1 MLKLMRDQ
9 FRNLKIILWFVVVVF
24 VLLIFVDWGTG
35 RQRGRGGANVAA
47 QVGDVLI
54 TEAQFLKELRAT
66 EERYRQIYGQQF
78 ENVRNQID
86 FATLTVQNLID
97 RELLVRQARAM
108 GLAVSDK
115 ELLERITSLQ
125 VFRREDGS
133 FVGEELYARILRL
146 NNTTPEEFE
155 ASLRRDMLIEKL
167 QQAFTAGIS
176 VPPSEVE
183 REYRKRNE
191 SASFEVA
198 FVGIEAVGDEIQVSE
213 SEAQGY
219 WEEHRR
225 EFERPEQRA
234 LQYLL
239 VDDARLRRALTVTD
253 AQIAEYYASHANEFQ
268 RAEEVRAS
276 HILVRPTGDGEEAA
290 RAAAARAR
298 ALYARAI
305 APGADFAALAR
316 EASDDPGSK
325 DNGGDLG
332 WFGRGRM
339 VKEFEEAV
347 FALKTGEVSQP
358 VESQFGFHVIKLV
371 DRRPAGQQSLDEVR
385 EVIRQRLVE
394 GLAEG
399 EGSRR
404 AQALKEK
411 IDAAKLTTA
420 EQWQELAA
428 ADEVVSSN
436 VTPLFALTDPIIPG
450 LGRDPELLA
459 EVSMAKEGFVG
470 GPRRSARGWIVYR
483 VAQVKKAGVLPF
495 AEAKDIAV
503 EAVRRRRAVALL
515 QQKVDQIRQGARG
528 DDLPALVAPLGGR
541 VQVVTDHRRGAAIP
555 GVGAAA
561 TLEDAVFATPVGALT
576 PVVVVGERGVAFA
589 RVNSKKEIDQA
600 AFARE
605 AASLRETMVQDE
617 VQKVISA
624 FIARARHEH
633 KVTVNSEVVD
643 RYKPRQG

>member
-9 FRNLKIILWFVVVVF
+9 FRNLKIILWFVVVIF

-35 RQRGRGGANVAA
+35 RQRGRGMANVAA

-66 EERYRQIYGQQF
+66 EDRYRQMYGQQF
-78 ENVRNQID
+78 ETVRNQID
-86 FATLTVQNLID
+86 FASLTVQNLID

-108 GLAVSDK
+108 GLTVSDK
-115 ELLERITSLQ
+115 ELLDRILSFQ
-125 VFRREDGS
+125 AFRREDGS
-133 FVGEELYARILRL
+133 FVGEELYARVLRV

-167 QQAFTAGIS
+167 QQAFTAGMS
-176 VPPSEVE
+176 VPAAEVE

-191 SASFEVA
+191 RASFEVA
-198 FVGIEAVGDEIQVSE
+198 FVGIEAVGDEIEVPE
-213 SEAQGY
+213 SEARRY
-219 WEEHRR
+219 WEEHRQ
-225 EFERPEQRA
+225 EFDRPEQRS

-253 AQIAEYYASHANEFQ
+253 AQIAEYYASHAAEFQ

-276 HILVRPTGDGEEAA
+276 HILVRPAGEDEEAS

-325 DNGGDLG
+325 DSGGDLG

-339 VKEFEEAV
+339 VKEFEDAV
-347 FALKTGEVSQP
+347 FALKTGEISQP
-358 VESQFGFHVIKLV
+358 VKSQFGFHVIKLV
-371 DRRPAGQQSLDEVR
+371 DRRPAGQQSLEEVR
-385 EVIRQRLVE
+385 EVIRQRLAE

-420 EQWQELAA
+420 QQWQELAA

-436 VTPLFALTDPIIPG
+436 VTPLFALTDPTIPG

-459 EVSMAKEGFVG
+459 EVSMAKEGYVG
-470 GPRRSARGWIVYR
+470 GPRRSSRGWIVYR

-495 AEAKDIAV
+495 EEAKDSAV
-503 EAVRRRRAVALL
+503 EAIRRRRAVALL
-515 QQKVDQIRQGARG
+515 QQKVEQARQGAQG
-528 DDLPALVAPLGGR
+528 SDLPAIVSALGGR
-541 VQVVTDHRRGAAIP
+541 VQTVTDHRRGAAVP
-555 GVGAAA
+555 GVGVAAA
-561 TLEDAVFATPVGALT
+561 LEDAVFATPVGAFT
-576 PVVVVGERGVAFA
+576 PVVAVGERGVAFA
-589 RVNSKKEIDQA
+589 RVTSKQEIDQA

-605 AASLRETMVQDE
+605 AASLRETMVRDE

-624 FIARARHEH
+624 FISRARQDH
-633 KVTVNSEVVD
+633 KVTVNTEVVD

>member
-9 FRNLKIILWFVVVVF
+9 FRNLKIVLWFVVVVF

-35 RQRGRGGANVAA
+35 RQSGRGMASVAA
-47 QVGDVLI
+47 QVGDVVI
-54 TEAQFLKELRAT
+54 TESQFLKELRST
-66 EERYRQIYGQQF
+66 EDRYRQMYGQQF
-78 ENVRNQID
+78 EAVRDQID
-86 FATLTVQNLID
+86 FASLTVQNLID
-97 RELLVRQARAM
+97 RELLIRQARAM
-108 GLAVSDK
+108 GLAISDK
-115 ELLERITSLQ
+115 DLLDRIMSFEA
-125 VFRREDGS
+125 FRREDGS
-133 FVGEELYARILRL
+133 FVGEELYARVLRA

-176 VPPSEVE
+176 VPASEIE

-198 FVGIEAVGDEIQVSE
+198 FVGVEAAAREIEVGE
-213 SEAQGY
+213 SEARRY
-219 WEEHRR
+219 YDEHRQ
-225 EFERPEQRA
+225 EFDRPEQRA

-239 VDDARLRRALTVTD
+239 VDDARLRRVLTISE
-253 AQIAEYYASHANEFQ
+253 AQIAEYFASHANEFQ
-268 RAEEVRAS
+268 RTEEVRAS
-276 HILVRPTGDGEEAA
+276 HILVRPAGDGEEAT

-325 DNGGDLG
+325 DSGGDLG

-339 VKEFEEAV
+339 VKEFEDAV
-347 FALKTGEVSQP
+347 FALETGEVSQP
-358 VESQFGFHVIKLV
+358 VESQFGFHVIKLI
-371 DRRPAGQQSLDEVR
+371 DRRAAGQQSLDEVR
-385 EVIRQRLVE
+385 EVIRQRLAE

-420 EQWQELAA
+420 AQWQELAA

-436 VTPLFALTDPIIPG
+436 VTPMFALTEAIPG

-459 EVSMAKEGFVG
+459 EISMAKEGFVG
-470 GPRRSARGWIVYR
+470 GPRRSSRGWIVYR
-483 VAQVKKAGVLPF
+483 LAQVKKAGVLPF
-495 AEAKDIAV
+495 EEARESAV
-503 EAVRRRRAVALL
+503 EAIRRRRAVALL
-515 QQKVDQIRQGARG
+515 QQSVEGARQGAG
-528 DDLPALVAPLGGR
+528 PDDLPAIVARLGGR
-541 VQVVTDHRRGAAIP
+541 TQAVTDHRRGAAVP
-555 GVGAAA
+555 GVGVAPA
-561 TLEDAVFATPVGALT
+561 LEDAVFATPVGALT
-576 PVVVVGERGVAFA
+576 PVVAVGERGVAFA
-589 RVNSKKEIDQA
+589 RVQSKKEMDQA

-624 FIARARHEH
+624 FISRARQDH
-633 KVTVNSEVVD
+633 KVTVNSDVVD

>member
-9 FRNLKIILWFVVVVF
+9 FRNLKIVLWFVVVVF

-35 RQRGRGGANVAA
+35 RRGGRGMANVAA
-47 QVGDVLI
+47 QVGDTVI
-54 TEAQFLKELRAT
+54 TESQFLKELRAT
-66 EERYRQIYGQQF
+66 EERYRQMYGQQF

-97 RELLVRQARAM
+97 RELLVRQARAV
-108 GLAVSDK
+108 GLAVSDQ
-115 ELLERITSLQ
+115 ELLDRIMSFEA
-125 VFRREDGS
+125 FRREDGS
-133 FVGEELYARILRL
+133 FVGEELYARILRM
-146 NNTTPEEFE
+146 NNTTPEDFE

-167 QQAFTAGIS
+167 QQVFTTGIS
-176 VPPSEVE
+176 VPMSEVE

-191 SASFEVA
+191 SASFEVV
-198 FVGIEAVGDEIQVSE
+198 FVGIEAVGDEIEVPE
-213 SEAQGY
+213 SEARRY
-219 WEEHRR
+219 WEEHRQ

-239 VDDARLRRALTVTD
+239 VDDARLRRALTVSE
-253 AQIAEYYASHANEFQ
+253 AQIAEYYASHASEFQ

-276 HILVRPTGDGEEAA
+276 HILVRPAGDGEEAT

-339 VKEFEEAV
+339 VKEFEDAV

-358 VESQFGFHVIKLV
+358 VESQFGFHLIKLF

-385 EVIRQRLVE
+385 ELIRQRLAE

-436 VTPLFALTDPIIPG
+436 VTPLFSLTDPIIPG

-459 EVSMAKEGFVG
+459 EVSLAKEGFVG
-470 GPRRSARGWIVYR
+470 GPRRSTRGWIVYR

-495 AEAKDIAV
+495 AEAKEIAV

-515 QQKVDQIRQGARG
+515 QQRVDQVRQGAQG
-528 DDLPALVAPLGGR
+528 DDLPAMVSLLGGR
-541 VQVVTDHRRGAAIP
+541 VQVVTDHRRGAAVP
-555 GVGAAA
+555 GVGVAAA
-561 TLEDAVFATPVGALT
+561 LEEAVFATPVGGLT
-576 PVVVVGERGVAFA
+576 PVVAVGERGVAFA
-589 RVNSKKEIDQA
+589 RVQSKKEIDPA

-624 FIARARHEH
+624 FISRARQDH
-633 KVTVNSEVVD
+633 KVKVNSEVVD
-643 RYKPRQG
+643 RYKTRRG

>member
-9 FRNLKIILWFVVVVF
+9 FRNLKIVLWFVVVVF

-35 RQRGRGGANVAA
+35 RQGGGGMASVAA

-54 TEAQFLKELRAT
+54 TESQFLKELRST
-66 EERYRQIYGQQF
+66 EDRYRQMYGQQF
-78 ENVRNQID
+78 EAVRDQID
-86 FATLTVQNLID
+86 FASLTVQNLID
-97 RELLVRQARAM
+97 RELLIKQARTM

-115 ELLERITSLQ
+115 ELLDRIMSFEA
-125 VFRREDGS
+125 FRREDGS
-133 FVGEELYARILRL
+133 FVGEDLYARVLRV
-146 NNTTPEEFE
+146 NNTSPEDFE

-176 VPPSEVE
+176 VPDSEVE

-198 FVGIEAVGDEIQVSE
+198 FVGVEAALGEIQVP
-213 SEAQGY
+213 EAEARRY
-219 WEEHRR
+219 YDEHRQ
-225 EFERPEQRA
+225 EFDRPEQRA

-239 VDDARLRRALTVTD
+239 VDDARLRRAMTISE
-253 AQIAEYYASHANEFQ
+253 AQITEYYASHANEFQ

-276 HILVRPTGDGEEAA
+276 HILIRPSGDGEDAPQ
-290 RAAAARAR
+290 AAAARAR
-298 ALYARAI
+298 ALYTRAI

-325 DNGGDLG
+325 DSGGDLG

-339 VKEFEEAV
+339 VKEFEDAV
-347 FALKTGEVSQP
+347 FALRAGEVSQP
-358 VESQFGFHVIKLV
+358 VESQFGFHVIKLL
-371 DRRPAGQQSLDEVR
+371 DRRAAGQQSLDEVR
-385 EVIRQRLVE
+385 ETIRQRLAE

-404 AQALKEK
+404 AQALKER

-428 ADEVVSSN
+428 SDEVVSSN
-436 VTPLFALTDPIIPG
+436 VTPLFPVTEPIPG

-470 GPRRSARGWIVYR
+470 GPRRSTRGWIVYR
-483 VAQVKKAGVLPF
+483 VAQVRKAGVLPF
-495 AEAKDIAV
+495 EEAKDSAV
-503 EAVRRRRAVALL
+503 EAVRRRHAVAALR
-515 QQKVDQIRQGARG
+515 QRVEEARQGAG
-528 DDLPALVAPLGGR
+528 PDDLPAVVAGLGGR
-541 VQVVTDHRRGAAIP
+541 AQTVTDHRRGAAVP

-561 TLEDAVFATPVGALT
+561 VLEDAVFATPVGALT
-576 PVVVVGERGVAFA
+576 PVVAIGERGVAFA
-589 RVNSKKEIDQA
+589 RVESKKEMDPA
-600 AFARE
+600 GFARE
-605 AASLRETMVQDE
+605 APGLRETMVQDE

-624 FIARARHEH
+624 FISRSRQDH
-633 KVTVNSEVVD
+633 KVTVNSDVVD

>member
-9 FRNLKIILWFVVVVF
+9 FKNLKIVLWFVVVVF

-35 RQRGRGGANVAA
+35 RQSGRGMANFAA
-47 QVGDVLI
+47 QVGDVI
-54 TEAQFLKELRAT
+54 VTEAQFLKELRST
-66 EERYRQIYGQQF
+66 EDRYRQMYGQQF
-78 ENVRNQID
+78 ETVRDQID

-97 RELLVRQARAM
+97 RELLVKKARAM

-115 ELLERITSLQ
+115 EVLDRILSFE

-133 FVGEELYARILRL
+133 FVGEELYNRILRV
-146 NNTTPEEFE
+146 NNTSPEEFE

-176 VPPSEVE
+176 LPDAEVE

-191 SASFEVA
+191 SANFEVG
-198 FVGIEAVGDEIQVSE
+198 FVGIETVINEVSV
-213 SEAQGY
+213 SDADVRRY
-219 WEEHRR
+219 YDEHRQ
-225 EFERPEQRA
+225 EFDRPEQRA

-239 VDDARLRRALTVTD
+239 VDDARLRRALTISD
-253 AQIAEYYASHANEFQ
+253 AQIAEYYAAHANEFQ

-276 HILVRPTGDGEEAA
+276 HILVGPAGEGEEAR

-325 DNGGDLG
+325 DSGGDLG

-347 FALKTGEVSQP
+347 FALKVGEVSQP
-358 VESQFGFHVIKLV
+358 VESQFGFHVIKLT
-371 DRRPAGQQSLDEVR
+371 DRRGAGQQSLEEVR
-385 EVIRQRLVE
+385 EIIRQRLAE

-404 AQALKEK
+404 AQALREK
-411 IDAAKLTTA
+411 IDAAKLKTA
-420 EQWQELAA
+420 EQWQELAV

-436 VTPLFALTDPIIPG
+436 VTPLFGVTDPMIPG

-470 GPRRSARGWIVYR
+470 GPRRSSRGWIVYR
-483 VAQVKKAGVLPF
+483 VSQVRKAGVLPF
-495 AEAKDIAV
+495 EEAKESAM
-503 EAVRRRRAVALL
+503 EAVRRRQAVALL
-515 QQKVDQIRQGARG
+515 RQRVAEATTGVVGDGLAAVAAR
-528 DDLPALVAPLGGR
+528 LGGR
-541 VQVVTDHRRGAAIP
+541 VQAVTDHRRGAPIP
-555 GVGAAA
+555 GVGMAPA
-561 TLEDAVFATPVGALT
+561 LEEAVFATPVGGVT
-576 PVVVVGERGVAFA
+576 PVVAIGERGVAFA
-589 RVNSKKEIDQA
+589 RVNSKKEIDPQ

-605 AASLRETMVQDE
+605 KSSLRESMLQDE
-617 VQKVISA
+617 VQKVISSFVA
-624 FIARARHEH
+624 QARRNH
-633 KVTVNSEVVD
+633 KVTVNAEVVD
-643 RYKPRQG
+643 RYKPRRG

>member
-9 FRNLKIILWFVVVVF
+9 FRNLKVVLWFVVVVF

-35 RQRGRGGANVAA
+35 RQRGRGMANVAA
-47 QVGDVLI
+47 QVGDVPI
-54 TEAQFLKELRAT
+54 TEAQFLKELRST
-66 EERYRQIYGQQF
+66 EDRYRQIYGQQF
-78 ENVRNQID
+78 ETVREKID
-86 FATLTVQNLID
+86 FASLTVQNLID
-97 RELLVRQARAM
+97 RELLVRQARAI

-115 ELLERITSLQ
+115 ELLDRIVSFEA
-125 VFRREDGS
+125 FRREDGS
-133 FVGEELYARILRL
+133 FVGEELYARVLRV

-167 QQAFTAGIS
+167 RQAFSAGIS
-176 VPPSEVE
+176 VPAAEVK

-198 FVGIEAVGDEIQVSE
+198 FVGVETLTYEIEVPE
-213 SEAQGY
+213 SEARRY
-219 WEEHRR
+219 WEEHRQ
-225 EFERPEQRA
+225 EFDRPEQRA

-239 VDDARLRRALTVTD
+239 VDDARLRRVLTIGE

-268 RAEEVRAS
+268 RGEEARAS
-276 HILVRPTGDGEEAA
+276 HILIRPAGDGEDAK

-298 ALYARAI
+298 AIYTRAI

-316 EASDDPGSK
+316 EASEDPGSK
-325 DNGGDLG
+325 DSGGDLG

-339 VKEFEEAV
+339 VKEFEDAV
-347 FALKTGEVSQP
+347 FALRTGEISQP
-358 VESQFGFHVIKLV
+358 VESQFGYHVIKLIE
-371 DRRPAGQQSLDEVR
+371 RRAAGQQSLDEVR
-385 EVIRQRLVE
+385 EVIRERLAE
-394 GLAEG
+394 SLAEG

-411 IDAAKLTTA
+411 IDAAKLTSA
-420 EQWQELAA
+420 QQWQELAA

-436 VTPLFALTDPIIPG
+436 VTPLFALTEAIPG

-459 EVSMAKEGFVG
+459 EIGMAKEGFVG
-470 GPRRSARGWIVYR
+470 GPRRATRGWIVYR

-495 AEAKDIAV
+495 EEARESAV
-503 EAVRRRRAVALL
+503 EAIRRRRAVAVL
-515 QQKVDQIRQGARG
+515 QQSVAEARQAANPDELSATVAR
-528 DDLPALVAPLGGR
+528 LGGR
-541 VQVVTDHRRGAAIP
+541 MQTVTDHRRGASVP
-555 GVGAAA
+555 GVGVAAA
-561 TLEDAVFATPVGALT
+561 LEDAVFATPVGELT
-576 PVVVVGERGVAFA
+576 PVVAVGERGVAFA
-589 RVNSKKEIDQA
+589 RVQSKKEIDEE

-624 FIARARHEH
+624 FISRARQDQR
-633 KVTVNSEVVD
+633 VTINADVVD
-643 RYKPRQG
+643 RYKPRKG

>member
-9 FRNLKIILWFVVVVF
+9 FRNLKIVLWFVVVVF

-35 RQRGRGGANVAA
+35 RQRGRGMANFAA
-47 QVGDVLI
+47 QVGDVVI
-54 TEAQFLKELRAT
+54 TEAQFLKELRST
-66 EERYRQIYGQQF
+66 EDRYRQMYGQQF
-78 ENVRNQID
+78 EAVRDQID

-97 RELLVRQARAM
+97 RELLIKKARAM

-115 ELLERITSLQ
+115 ELLDRILSFE

-133 FVGEELYARILRL
+133 FVGEELYNRILRV
-146 NNTTPEEFE
+146 NNTSPEEFE

-167 QQAFTAGIS
+167 QKAFTAGIS
-176 VPPSEVE
+176 LPDAEVE

-191 SASFEVA
+191 SASFEVG
-198 FVGIEAVGDEIQVSE
+198 FVGVETVINEVSVSDADVRRYYDEHQ
-213 SEAQGY
+213 Q
-219 WEEHRR
+219 
-225 EFERPEQRA
+225 EFNRPEQRA

-239 VDDARLRRALTVTD
+239 VDDARLRRALTISD

-276 HILVRPTGDGEEAA
+276 HILVRPAGEGEEAK

-298 ALYARAI
+298 ALYTRAI

-325 DNGGDLG
+325 DSGGDLG

-347 FALKTGEVSQP
+347 FALKAGEVSQP
-358 VESQFGFHVIKLV
+358 VESQFGFHVIKLME
-371 DRRPAGQQSLDEVR
+371 RRGAGQQSLEEVR
-385 EVIRQRLVE
+385 EIIRQRLAE

-404 AQALKEK
+404 AQALREK
-411 IDAAKLTTA
+411 IDAAKLKTA

-436 VTPLFALTDPIIPG
+436 VTPLFGVSDPMIPG

-470 GPRRSARGWIVYR
+470 GPRRTSRGWIVYR
-483 VAQVKKAGVLPF
+483 VSQVRKAGVLPF
-495 AEAKDIAV
+495 EEAKDSAM
-503 EAVRRRRAVALL
+503 EAVRRRQAVALL
-515 QQKVDQIRQGARG
+515 RQRVAEAITGVGGDGLAAVAAR
-528 DDLPALVAPLGGR
+528 LGGR
-541 VQVVTDHRRGAAIP
+541 VQAVTDHRRGAAVP
-555 GVGAAA
+555 GVGVAAA
-561 TLEDAVFATPVGALT
+561 LEEAVFATPVGGVT
-576 PVVVVGERGVAFA
+576 PVVAIGERGVAFA
-589 RVNSKKEIDQA
+589 RVNSKKEIDPQ

-605 AASLRETMVQDE
+605 ASSLRESMLQDE
-617 VQKVISA
+617 VQKVISSFVA
-624 FIARARHEH
+624 QARRDH
-633 KVTVNSEVVD
+633 KVTVNAEVVD
-643 RYKPRQG
+643 RYKPRRG